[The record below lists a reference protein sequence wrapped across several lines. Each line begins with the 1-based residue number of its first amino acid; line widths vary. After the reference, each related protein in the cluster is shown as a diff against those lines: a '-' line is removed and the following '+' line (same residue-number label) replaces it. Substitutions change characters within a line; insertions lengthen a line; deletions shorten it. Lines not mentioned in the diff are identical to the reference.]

1 MIIITNI
8 VVEYKFHKQKSMED
22 KNHEK
27 SPWRRAWGVTEFA
40 QLYFPGQTPVVAYKR
55 MWEWIR
61 VSRGLKDKLE
71 AAGWVKFQKLYTPK
85 QVSVLI
91 DHLGEP

>member
-1 MIIITNI
+1 MDGKKR
-8 VVEYKFHKQKSMED
+8 EM
-22 KNHEK
+22 
-27 SPWRRAWGVTEFA
+27 SPWGRAYGVTEFA
-40 QLYFPGQTPVVAYKR
+40 QLYFPGQTPVIAYKR
-55 MWEWIR
+55 MWECICT
-61 VSRGLKDKLE
+61 SRGLKAKLE

>member
-8 VVEYKFHKQKSMED
+8 VDHNKTKREKSMED
-22 KNHEK
+22 KNYEK
-27 SPWRRAWGVTEFA
+27 TPWHRAWGVSEFA

-61 VSRGLKDKLE
+61 VSRGLKAKLE

-85 QVSVLI
+85 QVAVLV

>member
-1 MIIITNI
+1 M
-8 VVEYKFHKQKSMED
+8 SMRGE
-22 KNHEK
+22 EMGK
-27 SPWRRAWGVTEFA
+27 SPWRRAYGVTEFA
-40 QLYFPGQTPVVAYKR
+40 QLYFPGQTPVIAYKC

-61 VSRGLKDKLE
+61 TSRGLKAKLE

-85 QVSVLI
+85 QVNVLV